1 MKHIPHTAFHRFKR
15 RVMHKLAYGAALG
28 LTLSLASSV
37 SSMNDQALQA
47 AAARAP
53 QEPEALLV
61 NSLLAIS
68 RNRLDIAMVEIDNA
82 IKAYPNFR
90 LAHLIKGD
98 LLLAHTRPIN
108 TIGDVPN
115 APHQRIVELREEA
128 KARLQRRSQNPP
140 LDYMPKYLLQM
151 HPGQHYAIV
160 VDVSLATLYLFQ
172 NLNGEPRYITDYYI
186 SSGKNGA
193 EKLKEGDQR
202 TPLGVYFVTA
212 DLPKSQLSDFYGVG
226 AYPISYPNEWD
237 RRHGRNGHGIWL
249 HGTPSDTYSRPPR
262 SSNGCV
268 VLTNQDL
275 TTLGK
280 TLQIGLT
287 PVIISERVEWV
298 SLENWRAQRNALAS
312 QLENWRHDWE
322 NRDTDAY
329 LRYYAKNFNA
339 NGQTLAQWANQK
351 RRVNGAKDWI
361 KVDISNVSMFLY
373 PGYGNIA
380 VVNFDQ
386 DYSSSNL
393 SSRMKK
399 RQYWINENNHWKI
412 VYEGAA

>member
-1 MKHIPHTAFHRFKR
+1 M
-15 RVMHKLAYGAALG
+15 MHKLAYGAALG
-28 LTLSLASSV
+28 LTLGLAGSA

-47 AAARAP
+47 AASRAP

-61 NSLLAIS
+61 NSLLEIS
-68 RNRLDIAMVEIDNA
+68 RNRLDLAMVEIDNA
-82 IKAYPNFR
+82 IKANPNFR

-108 TIGDVPN
+108 TIGDAPN
-115 APHQRIVELREEA
+115 APRQRILELREEA

-140 LDYMPKYLLQM
+140 LDYIPEYLLQM
-151 HPGQHYAIV
+151 NPRQHYAIV
-160 VDVSLATLYLFQ
+160 VDVSLSTLYLYQ
-172 NLNGEPRYITDYYI
+172 NLNGEPRYVTDYYI
-186 SSGKNGA
+186 SSGKNGS

-212 DLPKSQLSDFYGVG
+212 NLPKSQLSDFYGAG
-226 AYPISYPNEWD
+226 AYPISYPNDWD
-237 RRHGRNGHGIWL
+237 RQHGRNGHGIWL
-249 HGTPSDTYSRPPR
+249 HGTPSDTYSRPPH

-287 PVIISERVEWV
+287 PIIISEHVEWV
-298 SLENWRAQRNALAS
+298 SPENWRAQRNSLAS
-312 QLENWRHDWE
+312 QLENWRRDWE

-329 LRYYAKNFNA
+329 LRHYAKNFNA
-339 NGQTLAQWANQK
+339 AGQALAQWAKQK
-351 RRVNGAKDWI
+351 RRVNAAKTWI
-361 KVDISNVSMFLY
+361 KVSVSNVSMFLY
-373 PGYGNIA
+373 PGYKNLA

-393 SSRMKK
+393 STQMKK
-399 RQYWINENNHWKI
+399 RQYWIKENNHWKI
-412 VYEGAA
+412 VYESTAKGTSD

>member
-1 MKHIPHTAFHRFKR
+1 M
-15 RVMHKLAYGAALG
+15 MHNFAYGAALG
-28 LTLSLASSV
+28 LTLGLAGSA

-47 AAARAP
+47 AASRAP

-61 NSLLAIS
+61 NSLLEIS
-68 RNRLDIAMVEIDNA
+68 RNRLDVAMIEIDNA
-82 IKAYPNFR
+82 IKANPNFR

-108 TIGDVPN
+108 TIGDAPN
-115 APHQRIVELREEA
+115 APSQRIVGLREEA
-128 KARLQRRSQNPP
+128 KARLQRRRQNPP
-140 LDYMPKYLLQM
+140 LDYIPEYLLQM

-160 VDVSLATLYLFQ
+160 VDVSLSTLYLYQ
-172 NLNGEPRYITDYYI
+172 NLNGEPHYVIDYYI
-186 SSGKNGA
+186 SSGKNGS

-212 DLPKSQLSDFYGVG
+212 NLPKSQLSDFYGAG
-226 AYPISYPNEWD
+226 AYPISYPNDWD
-237 RRHGRNGHGIWL
+237 RQHGRNGHGIWL
-249 HGTPSDTYSRPPR
+249 HGTPSDTYSRPPH

-287 PVIISERVEWV
+287 PIIISEHVEWV
-298 SLENWRAQRNALAS
+298 SPENWRAQRNSLAS
-312 QLENWRHDWE
+312 QLDNWRRDWE

-329 LRYYAKNFNA
+329 LRHYAKNFNA
-339 NGQTLAQWANQK
+339 GGQTLAQWAKQK
-351 RRVNGAKDWI
+351 RRVNAAKTWI
-361 KVDISNVSMFLY
+361 KVSVSNVSMFLY
-373 PGYGNIA
+373 PGYENLA

-393 SSRMKK
+393 SSQMKK
-399 RQYWINENNHWKI
+399 RQYWIKENNHWKI
-412 VYEGAA
+412 VYEDAA

>member
-1 MKHIPHTAFHRFKR
+1 M
-15 RVMHKLAYGAALG
+15 MHKLAYGAALG
-28 LTLSLASSV
+28 LTLGLAGSA

-47 AAARAP
+47 AVAYAP

-61 NSLLAIS
+61 NSLLEIS
-68 RNRLDIAMVEIDNA
+68 RNRLDMAMVEIDNA
-82 IKAYPNFR
+82 IKANPNFR

-108 TIGDVPN
+108 TIGDAPN
-115 APHQRIVELREEA
+115 APRQRVVGLREEA

-140 LDYMPKYLLQM
+140 LDYIPKYLLQM

-160 VDVSLATLYLFQ
+160 VDVSLSTLYLYQ
-172 NLNGEPRYITDYYI
+172 NLNGEPRYVTDYYI
-186 SSGKNGA
+186 SSGKNGS

-212 DLPKSQLSDFYGVG
+212 TLPKSQLSDFYGAG

-237 RRHGRNGHGIWL
+237 RQHGRNGHGIWL

-287 PVIISERVEWV
+287 PVIISEHVEWV
-298 SLENWRAQRNALAS
+298 SPENWRAQRNSLAS

-329 LRYYAKNFNA
+329 LRHYAINFNA
-339 NGQTLAQWANQK
+339 NGHTLGQWAKQK
-351 RRVNGAKDWI
+351 RRVNAAKTWI
-361 KVDISNVSMFLY
+361 KVSVSNVSMFLY
-373 PGYGNIA
+373 PGDENLA

-393 SSRMKK
+393 STQMKK
-399 RQYWINENNHWKI
+399 RQYWIKENNHWKI
-412 VYEGAA
+412 VYESTA

>member
-1 MKHIPHTAFHRFKR
+1 
-15 RVMHKLAYGAALG
+15 MHKLAYGAALG
-28 LTLSLASSV
+28 LTLSLAGSV

-47 AAARAP
+47 AVAYAP

-61 NSLLAIS
+61 NSLLEIS
-68 RNRLDIAMVEIDNA
+68 RNRLDMAMVEIDNA
-82 IKAYPNFR
+82 IKANPNFR

-108 TIGDVPN
+108 TIGDAPN
-115 APHQRIVELREEA
+115 APRQRIVELREEA

-140 LDYMPKYLLQM
+140 LDYIPKYLLQM

-160 VDVSLATLYLFQ
+160 VDISLSTLYLYQ
-172 NLNGEPRYITDYYI
+172 NLNGEPRYVTDYYI
-186 SSGKNGA
+186 SSGKNGV

-212 DLPKSQLSDFYGVG
+212 TLPKSQLSDFYGAG

-237 RRHGRNGHGIWL
+237 RQHGRNGHGIWL

-287 PVIISERVEWV
+287 PVIISEHVEWM
-298 SLENWRAQRNALAS
+298 SPENWRAQRNALVS
-312 QLENWRHDWE
+312 QIENWRRDWE

-329 LRYYAKNFNA
+329 LRHYAKNFNA
-339 NGQTLAQWANQK
+339 HGHTLGQWAKQK
-351 RRVNGAKDWI
+351 RRVNAAKTWI
-361 KVDISNVSMFLY
+361 KVDVSNVSMFLY
-373 PGYGNIA
+373 PGYENLA

-393 SSRMKK
+393 STQMKK
-399 RQYWINENNHWKI
+399 RQYWIKENNHWKI
-412 VYEGAA
+412 VYEDAA

>member
-329 LRYYAKNFNA
+329 LRYYAKN
-339 NGQTLAQWANQK
+339 
-351 RRVNGAKDWI
+351 
-361 KVDISNVSMFLY
+361 
-373 PGYGNIA
+373 
-380 VVNFDQ
+380 
-386 DYSSSNL
+386 
-393 SSRMKK
+393 
-399 RQYWINENNHWKI
+399 
-412 VYEGAA
+412 